1 MRTITPKPFNV
12 YEFDELSDEAKQ
24 KAIKGQR
31 DFEMETENP
40 WGGEWRNTMHKIEE
54 LFDIEVDFDSYN
66 RHSISWRKWWNKD
79 YGEESLALTGNRALS
94 FLWNNYGRDICPGK
108 YYGKLVPCPKSK
120 EHPVGLRHVKRY
132 SKCTPESFNCPLTGV
147 CYDNDALEPLWRF
160 LEGKDDDPK
169 TDSPCSKFFSGF
181 KTHIF
186 KCRTVKDIIENCVDS
201 LCDAWEREEE
211 YRLSDEGLIESIKG
225 NGYEYYDDGTLYA
238 GIEHGEVA

>member
-1 MRTITPKPFNV
+1 MRTVTPKPFNV

-24 KAIKGQR
+24 KAINGQR
-31 DFEMETENP
+31 DFELQTENP
-40 WGGEWRNTMHKIEE
+40 WADEWRDTLHEIEK

-66 RHSISWRKWWNKD
+66 RHSISWRKWWSKE
-79 YGEESLALTGNRALS
+79 YGEEQLNLTGNRALS
-94 FLWNNYGRDICPGK
+94 FLWNNYGNDITS
-108 YYGKLVPCPKSK
+108 PKSYWTK
-120 EHPVGLRHVKRY
+120 FTYVDGRPHAKNRKSRCLRE
-132 SKCTPESFNCPLTGV
+132 TGNCPLTGV

-169 TDSPCSKFFSGF
+169 TDSRCSKFFSGF

-186 KCRTVKDIIENCVDS
+186 KHRTVKDIIEDCVDS

-211 YRLSDEGLIESIKG
+211 YRLSDEGLVESIES

-238 GIEHGEVA
+238 ELKHGEVA